1 MAKEKYLTVMVPI
14 KDADVTASFRTSTEF
29 MQYIQ
34 RHGPDITTNSIYK
47 VGSSY
52 RRLKYNAATGG
63 YSFGDV
69 TEREFPF
76 LGKPLEIVDF
86 TYDAIRMG
94 QAPTITAQGV
104 KWYADK
110 DSDGKDV
117 TLDGLWTQEVFVRF
131 NGEKFYLK
139 QTPTCAKDNE
149 DARYRYDIDFVS
161 ERVVLESVYFYDVVL
176 PYVTERP
183 ISESSKFSFY
193 GDVKELVKRINASML
208 HSGLASVAYKQGV
221 TSDSFLTLEEFNAV
235 GVGTYAGTKDTSD
248 RYPIIPD
255 GTGSYIHYTHDNIYE
270 HFGGDY
276 TKYLLNKVYD
286 VQNAQT
292 VHIGPTSGGYDEIYD
307 GEYVITGYKCV
318 IGKNAKGES
327 ISSEEKLISFDDNT
341 IHEALQQIHDT
352 FELQYYITREKDSN
366 GDYTGNTLI
375 MIDDC
380 EYDFADIHG
389 RDYVRD
395 EDELPTSSHPFD
407 YGVDQALLS
416 KEKTNTTD
424 KIVTR
429 ITGVGSSE
437 NIPWYYPNPTADG
450 WIKPVY
456 KVGGATSAVHV
467 NYPTSEGTTVPE
479 SVRYEKYLKNRIG
492 DVFCYG
498 IVKNTIFNTSY
509 KAMSGLGEY
518 TDNPSQKFVSL
529 IYVINVKTGYTSPKF
544 TLDLSTIA
552 GSNAGRIQARLH
564 DNTANQDVGTYDS
577 NTTYTNPTNF
587 QQAFITGNSSVVVD
601 VTAGHVYY
609 LYITIDIVGQMPV
622 SKKYDSS
629 GYLYNGR
636 YIGYTTEYN
645 QYYPS
650 LSPTYRYVHIRQDFY
665 SEEGLLEVGE
675 LFTVYYTN
683 NQHNIVIGYST
694 DGTPA
699 TAATPFARI
708 VGKQYRDIT
717 TNRIYRCTSASD
729 KELAAYNADPEM
741 GFEEWVSFYL
751 NFNIRIIDADGWYK
765 NSKKVNLEDYGMAF
779 DGSQQNPSA
788 LDTIEF
794 QRVKY
799 VTPQPNL
806 MPEIY
811 IKTDGARRYYSAH
824 NYYDKDTASFFDGT
838 ADPAT
843 GEIQDGTTVR
853 NPIYKREE
861 NGDDTTYY
869 QFENEYIA
877 AMPYEHIEN
886 FDNVKPTIKGQ
897 TNTYTD
903 TSAQIERVFRIDVVE
918 MFAYDE
924 LDNDEVWESNDGGN
938 VSGEYK
944 HPYFFAKLRPLGFN
958 LFDLAL
964 QDDMVL
970 SMTTG
975 HCGSCN
981 FKIGVDENTK
991 KNPVQIWEY
1000 DVYRGSWTERE
1011 KIYSA
1016 GDIRRYVDT
1025 SDLYYDTDGTSD
1037 GYRLVESSLSK
1048 AGFLVKGEINI
1059 ARRAAFERKVYTSE
1073 EVING
1078 EVGSLKK
1085 DGKNHF
1091 DGDVMTSGKFIA
1103 SQQDTSENFVWVALM
1118 KDTDTYGVLMP
1129 SARPDYGDGRLSTYI
1144 EPKGGVYTNRST
1156 GVTEVL
1162 TDDEADKF
1170 VLTNIRLPQAY
1181 LRRAEHDL
1189 SRHLVAFMYDNN
1201 YQKFNFAVKMSRAF
1215 FAENDNVNEHL
1226 SEASVIY
1233 LSFDNKVHRQY
1244 IKHYSYRMSH
1254 DSPLPEI
1261 DIDTNEE
1268 LNVSRTSVEQQA
1280 ALEQK
1285 MASSNIRMLRKAV
1298 NDSESKI
1305 SRRTFNRNEDVILN
1319 GNIVSRDASASLS
1332 ELGITGRN
1340 NKIILDE
1347 TQIDLETKHFK
1358 KTDFVFGENEFSIG
1372 EDVHFSVPYKRGRV
1386 IERKTWNGTEFS
1398 TDSDESFA
1406 PAFID
1411 PTTDKIVDYK
1421 VENDAEVANN
1431 TITPA
1436 DRAKFSS
1443 FVNKVNAFNE
1453 FCAPA
1458 INRIK
1463 KTVEKRMA
1471 QINPTYI
1478 GTKCD
1483 NDYTYIASGT
1493 TYDFWLKT
1501 DGTEFDTSGVCP
1513 AGIREVSWSNFDPN

>member
-29 MQYIQ
+29 LQYIQ

-47 VGSSY
+47 VVSSY

-248 RYPIIPD
+248 HYPIIPD
-255 GTGSYIHYTHDNIYE
+255 GTGSFIHYTHDNIYE

-276 TKYLLNKVYD
+276 TKYLLNMVYD
-286 VQNAQT
+286 VQNAKT

-327 ISSEEKLISFDDNT
+327 ISSEEKLISFDNNT

-407 YGVDQALLS
+407 YGVDKALLS

-509 KAMSGLGEY
+509 KDMSGFGHY
-518 TDNPSQKFVSL
+518 TDNPSQEFVGL
-529 IYVINVKTGYTSPKF
+529 IYSINVKTGYTSPKF
-544 TLDLSTIA
+544 TLSIGTIV

-564 DNTANQDVGTYDS
+564 DNTANQDAGVYDS
-577 NTTYTNPTNF
+577 NETYSNPTSF
-587 QQAFITGNSSVVVD
+587 QQAFMSGDSSVIVD
-601 VTAGHVYY
+601 VTAGHIYS
-609 LYITIDIVGQMPV
+609 LWITIDITEVPL
-622 SKKYDSS
+622 SRLYDYS
-629 GYLYNGR
+629 GY
-636 YIGYTTEYN
+636 
-645 QYYPS
+645 YYPS
-650 LSPTYRYVHIRQDFY
+650 VTIQSITIPQGFY
-665 SEEGLLEVGE
+665 STADLIP
-675 LFTVYYTN
+675 TVTN
-683 NQHNIVIGYST
+683 GWGYSL
-694 DGTPA
+694 DGTGSTIQEPL
-699 TAATPFARI
+699 PY
-708 VGKQYRDIT
+708 VKGKRYKDVKTGI
-717 TNRIYRCTSASD
+717 IYRCSRNVKLQSGDTVDFFTDNPRMDCA
-729 KELAAYNADPEM
+729 
-741 GFEEWVSFYL
+741 EWVSTFL
-751 NFNIRIIDADGWYK
+751 NFALRIIDADGWYK
-765 NSKKVNLEDYGMAF
+765 NSKMVNLEDYGMAF
-779 DGSQQNPSA
+779 DSSQWNPGA

-861 NGDDTTYY
+861 NGSDTTYY

-1000 DVYRGSWTERE
+1000 DVYRGNWTERE

-1037 GYRLVESSLSK
+1037 GYRLVESTLSK
-1048 AGFLVKGEINI
+1048 AGFLVQGEINI
-1059 ARRAAFERKVYTSE
+1059 ARRAAFERKVYTAE

-1332 ELGITGRN
+1332 ELGTAGRN
-1340 NKIILDE
+1340 NKMILDE

-1421 VENDAEVANN
+1421 VEDDVEVTNN

-1436 DRAKFSS
+1436 DRAKFGA
-1443 FVNKVNAFNE
+1443 FVTKVNSFNE
-1453 FCAPA
+1453 LCAPV
-1458 INRIK
+1458 INRIR
-1463 KTVEKRMA
+1463 KTVEKRMS

-1483 NDYTYIASGT
+1483 NMYTYTAGSS
-1493 TYDFWLKT
+1493 TYDFWLRT
-1501 DGTEFDTSGVCP
+1501 DGTEFDTSDKCP
-1513 AGIREVSWSNFDPN
+1513 AGIIEVTWSNYNPN